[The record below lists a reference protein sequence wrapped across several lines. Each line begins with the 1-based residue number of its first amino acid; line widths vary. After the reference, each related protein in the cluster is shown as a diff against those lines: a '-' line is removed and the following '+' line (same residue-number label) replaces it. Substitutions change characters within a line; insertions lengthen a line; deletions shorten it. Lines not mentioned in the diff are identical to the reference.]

1 MDWEDKV
8 RAAINATGAIQDNGH
23 QPPGTLIYV
32 FMGGLFSIQRFGNNA
47 RILVFY
53 PQTTYTA
60 NEMIQFINTL

>member
-8 RAAINATGAIQDNGH
+8 RTAINATGAIQDNGH
-23 QPPGTLIYV
+23 RPPGTLVYV
-32 FMGGLFSIQRFGNNA
+32 FMGGLFSIQRSGNNA

-60 NEMIQFINTL
+60 NEMIQRINTL